1 MPRPVLEVADIVSQ
15 QGAAFLQACGASLSR
30 VQRRALRAIQICR
43 TAALGGHRDQCD
55 RCGHQ
60 VIAYNSCRNRHCPK
74 CQSLAKAQWRAA
86 RQAELLPVPYFHVVF
101 TLPERLAPLVLQNPR
116 RLYNLLFRAASQTL
130 LRIAA
135 DPKHLG
141 ARIGFLA
148 ILHTWG
154 QNLRHHPHLHCVVP
168 GGGLSADSQH
178 WIACR
183 PGFFLP
189 VRILSRLFRR
199 LFLEGLQQLLDQGQL
214 EFHGQLQPLASTA
227 AFAQL
232 LRDCRQTDWV
242 VYAKRPFGGPT
253 QVLDYLGRYTHKVAI
268 SNHRLLRLENGQ
280 VSFHWNDYRHNQ
292 RNKVM
297 TLAATEFLRRFL
309 LHILPEG
316 FVRIRHCGLL
326 ANRHRAE
333 NLALCRQRLTV
344 AEPATQPHPAPLDWT
359 QRYQQLTGVNL
370 SLCPQCGWGHLLRI
384 QILPT
389 TPTYRRGWPSVQGD
403 SS

>member
-1 MPRPVLEVADIVSQ
+1 MARPVLEVADIVGQ

-30 VQRRALRAIQICR
+30 VQRRALRAIEICR

-60 VIAYNSCRNRHCPK
+60 AISYNSCRNRHCPK
-74 CQSLAKAQWRAA
+74 CQSLAKAQWLAA
-86 RQAELLPVPYFHVVF
+86 RQAELLPVPHFHVVF
-101 TLPERLAPLVLQNPR
+101 TVPERLAPLVLQNPR
-116 RLYNLLFRAASQTL
+116 RLYNLLFRAASETL

-168 GGGLSADSQH
+168 GGGLSADSKH

-189 VRILSRLFRR
+189 VRVLSRLFRG
-199 LFLEGLQQLLDQGQL
+199 LFLEGLKQLVDQGQL

-242 VYAKRPFGGPT
+242 VYAKRPFGGPA

-280 VSFHWNDYRHNQ
+280 VSFHWKDYRHGH
-292 RNKVM
+292 RKKVM

-316 FVRIRHCGLL
+316 FVRIRHFGLL

-333 NLALCRQRLTV
+333 NLALCRQRLAV
-344 AEPATQPHPAPLDWT
+344 AEPATQLDPEPQDWT
-359 QRYQQLTGVNL
+359 QRYQQLTGLDL
-370 SLCPQCGWGHLLRI
+370 SLCPQCGLGRLLRI

-389 TPTYRRGWPSVQGD
+389 TPSYRRGWASAQGD

>member
-1 MPRPVLEVADIVSQ
+1 VEVADVVRQ
-15 QGAAFLQACGASLSR
+15 HGAAWIKACHASLSR
-30 VQRRALRAIQICR
+30 VQYRALRAIEQCR
-43 TAALGGHRDQCD
+43 TAALGGHVEQCD

-60 VIAYNSCRNRHCPK
+60 VISYNSCRNRHCPK
-74 CQSLAKAQWRAA
+74 CQSLAKARWLAA
-86 RQAELLPVPYFHVVF
+86 RQAELLEVTYFHLVF
-101 TLPERLAPLVLQNPR
+101 TLPERLAPLALQNAR
-116 RLYNLLFRAASQTL
+116 LLYNLLFRAASQTL

-135 DPKHLG
+135 DPQHLG

-154 QNLRHHPHLHCVVP
+154 QNLQHHPHLHCVVP
-168 GGGLSADSQH
+168 GGGLSADGKH

-189 VRILSRLFRR
+189 VRVLSRLFRG
-199 LFLEGLQQLLDQGQL
+199 LFLAGLQQAFDQGKLQ
-214 EFHGQLQPLASTA
+214 FHGQLQPLASIP

-232 LRDCRQTDWV
+232 LQDCRRTEWV
-242 VYAKRPFGGPT
+242 VYAKPPFGGPA

-280 VSFHWNDYRHNQ
+280 VSFHWKDYRQGN
-292 RNKVM
+292 RKKIM

-316 FVRIRHCGLL
+316 FVRIRHFGLL
-326 ANRHRAE
+326 ANRHRTD
-333 NLALCRQRLTV
+333 NLALCCQLLRAV
-344 AEPATQPHPAPLDWT
+344 EPAPVENFDPQPWT
-359 QRYQQLTGVNL
+359 AHYQELTGVDL
-370 SLCPQCGWGHLLRI
+370 LLCPECGLGRLVRI
-384 QILPT
+384 QLLPA
-389 TPTYRRGWPSVQGD
+389 PSWCWGQTAVKGD